1 MTQGGIIVQ
10 KLKAFSLLLLMLT
23 LELRVAD
30 AQVLYGSIIGTV
42 TDPSGAVVPK
52 AEINAVNPQTGE
64 TRNATADDAGRYTIA
79 NVLPGT
85 YEIRVS
91 APGFSK
97 VTASN
102 VTASINTV
110 TRFDVQ
116 LQVGSQTQAIDVT
129 ASAAVLQTDKG
140 DTHTELS
147 PREMANLPLP
157 NYRNF
162 QSLYSLV
169 PGATPPVFTNSITDT
184 PQRPLS
190 TNVNGTNR
198 NNNNTRVDG
207 AADVFVW
214 LPHATLY
221 VPPEE
226 TIETVN
232 ITTGSFDAEQGM
244 AGGSAVTI
252 TTKSGTNGFHGV
264 AFAYWDDNHLAARN
278 FFYYGNGTPFS
289 LHNID
294 GGTLGG
300 PIVKNKLFFFGSW
313 EGTRE
318 RTNYSALSTVPTVA
332 ERSGN
337 FSSYGTPIFDPTTGD
352 STGKGRTQYLN
363 NIVPA
368 DRFNPISVRLQNLI
382 PMPNQPGTTS
392 NYFSAGTQALDR
404 DNIDA
409 KIDWNRT

>member
-1 MTQGGIIVQ
+1 MQ
-10 KLKAFSLLLLMLT
+10 KLKAFLFLFTLLAF
-23 LELRVAD
+23 EVPAAK

-52 AEINAVNPQTGE
+52 AEVNAVNPQTGE
-64 TRNATADDAGRYTIA
+64 TRNTITDDGGRYTLA
-79 NVLPGT
+79 KCVAG
-85 YEIRVS
+85 YIRVQVT

-97 VTASN
+97 ASGVECN
-102 VTASINTV
+102 RDNQHRHPLRCATPSGLTGPGYRRV
-110 TRFDVQ
+110 RFC
-116 LQVGSQTQAIDVT
+116 
-129 ASAAVLQTDKG
+129 AAALQTDKG
-140 DTHTELS
+140 DTHAELS
-147 PREMANLPLP
+147 PRVRWRICPCRTTAISRVFTVLFPAQLLPL
-157 NYRNF
+157 
-162 QSLYSLV
+162 
-169 PGATPPVFTNSITDT
+169 FTNSITDT

-318 RTNYSALSTVPTVA
+318 RTNYSALSTVPTSV
-332 ERSGN
+332 SLTFVG
-337 FSSYGTPIFDPTTGD
+337 SSEGG
-352 STGKGRTQYLN
+352 
-363 NIVPA
+363 
-368 DRFNPISVRLQNLI
+368 
-382 PMPNQPGTTS
+382 
-392 NYFSAGTQALDR
+392 
-404 DNIDA
+404 
-409 KIDWNRT
+409 

>member
-1 MTQGGIIVQ
+1 MVVQ
-10 KLKAFSLLLLMLT
+10 KVKAFLFLTLLA

-30 AQVLYGSIIGTV
+30 AQVLYGSILGTV

-52 AEINAVNPQTGE
+52 AEVNAVNPQTGE
-64 TRNATADDAGRYTIA
+64 TRNAKADDGGRYTIS

-85 YEIRVS
+85 YVVQVTAS
-91 APGFSK
+91 GFSK
-97 VTASN
+97 ATASN

-116 LQVGSQTQAIDVT
+116 LQVGSQAQAIDVS

-278 FFYYGNGTPFS
+278 YFYYGNGTPFS
-289 LHNID
+289 VRNID
-294 GGTLGG
+294 GATLGG

-318 RTNYSALSTVPTVA
+318 RTNFSALSTVPTLA
-332 ERSGN
+332 QRQGN
-337 FSSYGTPIFDPTTGD
+337 FSSFATTLYDPTTGD
-352 STGKGRTQYLN
+352 SNGR
-363 NIVPA
+363 
-368 DRFNPISVRLQNLI
+368 
-382 PMPNQPGTTS
+382 G
-392 NYFSAGTQALDR
+392 
-404 DNIDA
+404 
-409 KIDWNRT
+409 

>member
-1 MTQGGIIVQ
+1 MQ
-10 KLKAFSLLLLMLT
+10 KRTAFLVFLT
-23 LELRVAD
+23 LLAFEVPAIY

-42 TDPSGAVVPK
+42 TDPSEAVVPK
-52 AEINAVNPQTGE
+52 VEVNALNPETGK
-64 TRNATADDAGRYTIA
+64 TRNTTTHDGGRYTFV
-79 NVLPGT
+79 NMLPGT
-85 YEIRVS
+85 YQIYVT

-116 LQVGSQTQAIDVT
+116 LQVGSQAQSVDVS
-129 ASAAVLQTDKG
+129 ASATTLQTDKG
-140 DTHTELS
+140 DTHAELS
-147 PREMANLPLP
+147 PHEIANLPLP

-162 QSLYSLV
+162 QSLFSLV

-198 NNNNTRVDG
+198 NNNKTRVDG

-252 TTKSGTNGFHGV
+252 TSKSGTNDFHGV

-278 FFYYGNGTPFS
+278 FFYYGKGTPFS

-294 GGTLGG
+294 GATLGG
-300 PIVKNKLFFFGSW
+300 PMVKNKLFFFGSW

-318 RTNYSALSTVPTVA
+318 RTNYSLLSTVPTLA
-332 ERSGN
+332 EREGN
-337 FSSYGTPIFDPTTGD
+337 SALSAPP
-352 STGKGRTQYLN
+352 STIRRQET
-363 NIVPA
+363 
-368 DRFNPISVRLQNLI
+368 RLEEAAQH
-382 PMPNQPGTTS
+382 T
-392 NYFSAGTQALDR
+392 
-404 DNIDA
+404 
-409 KIDWNRT
+409 